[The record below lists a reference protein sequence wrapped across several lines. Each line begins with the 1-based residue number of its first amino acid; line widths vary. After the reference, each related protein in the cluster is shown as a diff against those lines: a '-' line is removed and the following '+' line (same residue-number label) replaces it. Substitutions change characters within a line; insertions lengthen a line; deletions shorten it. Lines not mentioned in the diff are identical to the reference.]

1 MKFPNEPYLRAD
13 LPVRSIDLSDV
24 AAGDA
29 TKTDELSAG
38 REGALIVYRYSRY
51 LCKCH

>member
-1 MKFPNEPYLRAD
+1 MSPISLPD

-38 REGALIVYRYSRY
+38 PEDALIP
-51 LCKCH
+51 